1 MEKRTYFKDFHQL
14 LRNISRMSGG
24 QAAVTDWEDDL
35 SSIKVTITPSDGY
48 YKGGQFTF
56 EVQYC

>member
-1 MEKRTYFKDFHQL
+1 MDKRTYAKDFHNL
-14 LRNISRMSGG
+14 LKNINGMSGG

-48 YKGGQFTF
+48 YKGGQFEF
-56 EVQYC
+56 EVS